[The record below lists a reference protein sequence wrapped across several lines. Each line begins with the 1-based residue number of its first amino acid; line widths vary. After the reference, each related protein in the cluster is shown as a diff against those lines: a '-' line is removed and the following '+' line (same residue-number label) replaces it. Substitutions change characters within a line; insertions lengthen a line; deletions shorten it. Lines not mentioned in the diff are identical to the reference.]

1 MMLEASAGPLLRHR
15 KHWGAENIKIY
26 ADVQKKHAAHAITN
40 DLQFDELVRGT
51 RFVDATA
58 SL

>member
-15 KHWGAENIKIY
+15 KHWGAENIKIF
-26 ADVQKKHAAHAITN
+26 ADVQKNMRPMPSPMIFNSMSWSAA
-40 DLQFDELVRGT
+40 RG
-51 RFVDATA
+51 FVDATA